1 MNVHVEKVTRGTH
14 NMLSLDPDIT
24 YLMMYTFDFFD
35 IILSHHL
42 PPPQL
47 ISANVST
54 MGVNPLALD
63 EVDPP
68 LRVTFTY
75 SAKWL
80 PTKSVLYMYICM
92 VHV

>member
-1 MNVHVEKVTRGTH
+1 MIIKFS
-14 NMLSLDPDIT
+14 SLV
-24 YLMMYTFDFFD
+24 
-35 IILSHHL
+35 
-42 PPPQL
+42 QL

-63 EVDPP
+63 DVEPP

-80 PTKSVLYMYICM
+80 PTKSVLHICSCA
-92 VHV
+92 VYYTA

>member
-1 MNVHVEKVTRGTH
+1 MIK
-14 NMLSLDPDIT
+14 LSSLA
-24 YLMMYTFDFFD
+24 
-35 IILSHHL
+35 
-42 PPPQL
+42 QL

-63 EVDPP
+63 DVEPP

-80 PTKSVLYMYICM
+80 PTKSVLYMCSCTVSILLCINVYCSYN
-92 VHV
+92 VSVFYEDRQFYL

>member
-1 MNVHVEKVTRGTH
+1 MFDDH
-14 NMLSLDPDIT
+14 NACCL
-24 YLMMYTFDFFD
+24 
-35 IILSHHL
+35 
-42 PPPQL
+42 PQL

-63 EVDPP
+63 EVEPP

-80 PTKSVLYMYICM
+80 PTK
-92 VHV
+92 